1 MNKKTKKIISIFAIG
16 MLVMTVAASTASAFG
31 WFRKTDYNDL
41 VDKWSEIQT
50 EKQKLCD
57 MAEDYGL
64 ELADL
69 TYRQKREVLRTAHLL
84 KRDGANREQIRD
96 EMVDM
101 LIDFGVDLPDLT
113 DSQRSEIK
121 TKIKTMLVDDY
132 GFVFVDLTDGQKQE
146 IKDLIKDMKQD
157 DASEE
162 QIKSEVKLLYESYG
176 GVIPELSEVEK
187 EQIHTWIHDM
197 LEADY
202 DLDLP
207 DLTYEQRQNLKN
219 QKNEIKEL
227 QKELRD
233 LLKDARFFTK
243 YRFVRHVRRNHN

>member
-31 WFRKTDYNDL
+31 WFRNADTTDYNDL

-50 EKQKLCD
+50 EKKKLCD

-69 TYRQKREVLRTAHLL
+69 TNRQKLQVLRTAHLL

-101 LIDFGVDLPDLT
+101 LIDFGVNLPDLT

-176 GVIPELSEVEK
+176 GVIIELSKVEK

-197 LEADY
+197 LEANY
-202 DLDLP
+202 NLDLP
-207 DLTYEQRQNLKN
+207 DLTYE
-219 QKNEIKEL
+219 
-227 QKELRD
+227 
-233 LLKDARFFTK
+233 
-243 YRFVRHVRRNHN
+243 